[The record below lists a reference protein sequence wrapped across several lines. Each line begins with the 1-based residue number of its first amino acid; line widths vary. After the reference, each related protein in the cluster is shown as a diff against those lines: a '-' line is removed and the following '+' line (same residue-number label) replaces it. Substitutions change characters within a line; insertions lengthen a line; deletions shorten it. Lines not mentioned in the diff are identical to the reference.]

1 MMSNRDMPF
10 YFGRPEGIVQQGDK
24 VVRLPCNIDDRTQL
38 FDAYAQYLALPDY
51 FGKNWDAFSECLRD
65 LTWVVERRIVIIHE
79 DLPVFDGATL
89 RIYLEVLADCID
101 DWQPDE
107 DHELLVLFPEA
118 AEQSVVRCLSG

>member
-1 MMSNRDMPF
+1 M
-10 YFGRPEGIVQQGDK
+10 
-24 VVRLPCNIDDRTQL
+24 
-38 FDAYAQYLALPDY
+38 
-51 FGKNWDAFSECLRD
+51 
-65 LTWVVERRIVIIHE
+65 IHE